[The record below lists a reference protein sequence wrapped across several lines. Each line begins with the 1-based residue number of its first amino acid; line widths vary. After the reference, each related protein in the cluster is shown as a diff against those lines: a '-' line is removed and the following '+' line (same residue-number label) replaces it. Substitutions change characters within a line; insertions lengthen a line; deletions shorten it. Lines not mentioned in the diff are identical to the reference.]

1 MEVEMYKDYIE
12 KQLDRYLPQED
23 TRLNQAMRYSTLQ
36 GGKRIRPYLMEL
48 AYKVVGGT
56 GDISAYMCAIE
67 FIHTYSLIH
76 DDLPAMD
83 NDDLRR
89 GVPTSHI
96 KFDEPTAI
104 LAGDA
109 LLTLAFQ
116 IMLEDCVNA
125 DDIAKTKAMHLLS
138 EGALQMVQ
146 GQMLDVTNE
155 GKEIDIQLLDTIHLN
170 KTGALIKATIK
181 AGAVLGY
188 ASDMELF
195 ALETYGIYL
204 GKVFQ
209 IIDDILDVTSTTQIL
224 GKNVGSDIKNNKITY
239 LSFYSLEECYKIAN
253 ELTNKAL
260 NSLDKIQTD
269 TTLLRKIAQDLV
281 IRKN

>member
-1 MEVEMYKDYIE
+1 MYKDYIE